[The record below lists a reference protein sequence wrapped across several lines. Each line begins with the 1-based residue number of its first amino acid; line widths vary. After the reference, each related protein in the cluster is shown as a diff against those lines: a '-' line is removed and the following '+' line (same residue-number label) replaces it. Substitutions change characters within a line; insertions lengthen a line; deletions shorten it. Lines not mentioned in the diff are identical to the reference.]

1 MAVAGDFFERQRVNR
16 RQSGW
21 LLVLFLIALLVMA
34 GVITFVA
41 GALTSLLGQGCDNT
55 WLAPQTL
62 IFGALMFAVV
72 LLGCIFRLMEMK
84 NGAAALASHF
94 SASPVRRNR
103 GTRSERELVSVVE
116 EMAVAA
122 RQPMPS
128 VWVMPRER
136 GINAFAAATQNQ
148 NYMIVVTQ
156 GAIEQLDREE
166 LQGVIAH
173 EFGHIANGDVPL
185 NMRMLVAFSGL
196 LAIDQV
202 GRILGGDKIDDHGLT
217 PVHALGWLL
226 MMLGSAGVL
235 ASGLIRA
242 AFGRRR
248 ELLADDSAV
257 QFTRYPEGLASA
269 LDKVRDHPQGSRL
282 TGAYAGE
289 LAHLCLLPVERRPW
303 LSRWLAV
310 HPPIESRIGRLSPGF
325 ERRKR
330 KAEQADMQKNTVSGS
345 MGYAAIT
352 EDVQI
357 GDNVT
362 GSALPDALMI
372 ALPDTESFEA
382 ALYALL
388 LIHFEGN
395 RRLFAQALSLHGF
408 EKRAGLALELAE
420 KFPRELDHFAVEII
434 REAATRLV
442 AERDTGF
449 RETLLER
456 LKKYARLDGSLNLH
470 EFVLLSLMH
479 NALRG
484 APVAETDDNQSYQAM
499 GFVVSL
505 LTEAAGY
512 PESRRQATVKG
523 FMGLYGGEDVALAS
537 LDDPGCVDQLANALS
552 VLHKQ
557 MPAIRQNFV
566 RHVAELVLEDGHI
579 TSAEKNLL
587 HLIAAALA
595 VALPPL
601 N

>member
-34 GVITFVA
+34 GIITLVA
-41 GALTSLLGQGCDNT
+41 GALTSLLGQSGDNA

-62 IFGALMFAVV
+62 IFGGLMFGVV
-72 LLGCIFRLMEMK
+72 LLGSLFRLLEMK

-94 SASPVRRNR
+94 GAAEVKRNR
-103 GTRSERELVSVVE
+103 GTRSERQLLGVVE
-116 EMAVAA
+116 EMAIAA
-122 RQPMPS
+122 RQPQPS

-136 GINAFAAATQNQ
+136 AINAFTAAARNRQ
-148 NYMIVVTQ
+148 YMIVVTQ
-156 GAIEQLDREE
+156 GAIEQLEREE

-202 GRILGGDKIDDHGLT
+202 GRILGGNKIDDHGLT

-226 MMLGSAGVL
+226 IMLGSAGVL

-248 ELLADDSAV
+248 ELLADDTAV
-257 QFTRYPEGLASA
+257 QFTRYPEGLAAA
-269 LDKVRDHPQGSRL
+269 LDKVREHPQGSHL
-282 TGAYAGE
+282 TGSYAGE
-289 LAHLCLLPVERRPW
+289 LAHLCLLPVERRP
-303 LSRWLAV
+303 LFRRWFNV
-310 HPPIESRIGRLSPGF
+310 HPSIESRIARISPGF

-330 KAEQADMQKNTVSGS
+330 KHEQAETQPESVSGS
-345 MGYAAIT
+345 MGYAAIS
-352 EDVQI
+352 EDVQV

-372 ALPDTESFEA
+372 ALPDTDSFEA

-388 LIHFEGN
+388 LIHFEGS
-395 RRLFAQALSLHGF
+395 RRLFAQALALHGF

-434 REAATRLV
+434 HETSTRLI
-442 AERDTGF
+442 AQRDTGF
-449 RETLLER
+449 RDALLER

-484 APVAETDDNQSYQAM
+484 APVGETEDKQSHEAM
-499 GFVVSL
+499 GVVVSL

-512 PESRRQATVKG
+512 AESRRQATVKS
-523 FMGLYGGEDVALAS
+523 FMGLYGGRDIPLTS
-537 LDDPGCVDQLANALS
+537 LDDPNCVDRLANALS

-557 MPAIRQNFV
+557 MPAVRQNFV
-566 RHVAELVLEDGHI
+566 RHAAELVLEDGHI

-595 VALPPL
+595 VSLPRL